1 MQMPVQ
7 DDDWDMP
14 EDIRD
19 LRRPEHLLV
28 WALRVIAVG
37 RADCHAVRQ
46 AFVSACGQ
54 AGDKA
59 RMGYFLLVR
68 QIGMTGKRRLQLHM
82 PGCVCLS
89 PDERAIVAVVAAAQ
103 DAIRTGHDE
112 RLRAHLRWLVEGEPP
127 ETFLNVAREV
137 AGAFQ
142 DNGLRLPLRIAA
154 PRPVTLEGAFTVH

>member
-1 MQMPVQ
+1 MQ
-7 DDDWDMP
+7 DDDWETP
-14 EDIRD
+14 EDVRD

-28 WALRVIAVG
+28 WALRAIAVG
-37 RADCHAVRQ
+37 HADCPAVRQ
-46 AFVSACGQ
+46 AFNAACGP
-54 AGDKA
+54 AGDMA
-59 RMGYFLLVR
+59 RMGYVLLVR
-68 QIGMTGKRRLQLHM
+68 QIGVTGKRRLKLHM

-112 RLRAHLRWLVEGEPP
+112 RLRAHLRWLVEGEPA

-142 DNGLRLPLRIAA
+142 DNGLRLPLRITP
-154 PRPVTLEGAFTVH
+154 PRPIAHEAAFTVH